1 MASLVEPGEKVLI
14 GNSGIWGTRA
24 AEIAR
29 RYSGSFPLPPRPRT
43 PQHVQC
49 LWSTRTACRCPD
61 WDGAVEGCLLPGWA
75 SSRSQCCPCQAS
87 AALSMLQTERPR
99 TASLCS
105 IRTSMCRV
113 LREVGQGSPDR
124 YHCCGLFHGKM
135 ITLAAPPAFPQAQLS
150 RVPGGLP
157 V

>member
-29 RYSGSFPLPPRPRT
+29 RYGGCFPLPPRPRT
-43 PQHVQC
+43 PQHSLACNASGARELPVAAPPGTVLSRDASC
-49 LWSTRTACRCPD
+49 LAGLHRDLS
-61 WDGAVEGCLLPGWA
+61 AVRVKQVRDC
-75 SSRSQCCPCQAS
+75 QCCRLSAHAPHPCAAS
-87 AALSMLQTERPR
+87 EHQCAVRGGTRFPER
-99 TASLCS
+99 C
-105 IRTSMCRV
+105 
-113 LREVGQGSPDR
+113 
-124 YHCCGLFHGKM
+124 HCCGLSDGKM
-135 ITLAAPPAFPQAQLS
+135 KTLAAPPAFPQAQLS